1 MCVCVCVCGGGGGAW
16 PPTVPMLELRI
27 DERTLYGVVRISVN
41 ATLSAVLSEKLSLF
55 AALLILTT
63 LYNE

>member
-1 MCVCVCVCGGGGGAW
+1 MGGGGCGVLG
-16 PPTVPMLELRI
+16 PNLVPMLELRI
-27 DERTLYGVVRISVN
+27 DERTLYSVVRISGN
-41 ATLSAVLSEKLSLF
+41 ATLFAVLFEKLSLF